1 MAHDVLAAQPAFG
14 QLFVAQGSE
23 KFNLAHPR
31 LRCADGYQ
39 KVKNAAQHSVHTDGD
54 AVALWDV

>member
-1 MAHDVLAAQPAFG
+1 MAHDVLTTQAAFG
-14 QLFVAQGSE
+14 QLFVAQGAE
-23 KFNLAHPR
+23 KFNLTYPR

-39 KVKNAAQHSVHTDGD
+39 KVKNAAQHSVHAGGD